1 LKWKL
6 KLKKAG
12 CENMS
17 KEAKEDLKRW
27 KRKVK
32 NEGHTSR
39 NKRHGG
45 SYTRPLLLDDFQTKK
60 EGAD

>member
-1 LKWKL
+1 
-6 KLKKAG
+6 
-12 CENMS
+12 MS

-32 NEGHTSR
+32 NQGHTSR
-39 NKRHGG
+39 NRRHGG
-45 SYTRPLLLDDFQTKK
+45 SYTRPLLLKDFQTKK